1 MHKRKMKNSLAIVCI
16 FILSGLLYI
25 TPVLDAED
33 QNRNWSSNYDS
44 FRKHFKSLSPSEE
57 VYCERLLRE
66 ILTDLDTKNQCN
78 GDDSCGLI
86 DQEPFGATVP
96 FPKGLSVALKAK
108 MKEYC
113 ERCDDGFF
121 HIVKYDDLINK
132 AVCIDGKCMV
142 STGFKKER
150 SK

>member
-1 MHKRKMKNSLAIVCI
+1 MKNSLASVCI
-16 FILSGLLYI
+16 FVLGGLLYI
-25 TPVLDAED
+25 TPALNAED

-44 FRKHFKSLSPSEE
+44 FRQHFKSLSPLEE
-57 VYCERLLRE
+57 DYCERLLRE

-78 GDDSCGLI
+78 GDDNCGLI
-86 DQEPFGATVP
+86 NQEPFGTTVP
-96 FPKGLSVALKAK
+96 IPKRLSIALKPK
-108 MKEYC
+108 MKEYS

-132 AVCIDGKCMV
+132 ATCIDGKCMV
-142 STGFKKER
+142 STGFRKES